1 MAYISSSGY
10 SEINTGDI
18 SVSTDPVTNGVLAL
32 SGESTRDNINISAEA
47 LKVYIRND
55 SIVDGGA
62 VSTATINGSIPLP
75 PGDYK
80 LFEAKKDPVTGVFKK
95 LPALA
100 VITNGATITY
110 YVER

>member
-1 MAYISSSGY
+1 MGFATASGFN
-10 SEINTGDI
+10 EINTGDI
-18 SVSTDPVTNGVLAL
+18 SVSTDPVTNGVLAI
-32 SGESTRDNINISAEA
+32 SGESTRDNFNVAADA

-62 VSTATINGSIPLP
+62 AATATINGSIPLP

-100 VITNGATITY
+100 VVTNGATITY
-110 YVER
+110 YEER